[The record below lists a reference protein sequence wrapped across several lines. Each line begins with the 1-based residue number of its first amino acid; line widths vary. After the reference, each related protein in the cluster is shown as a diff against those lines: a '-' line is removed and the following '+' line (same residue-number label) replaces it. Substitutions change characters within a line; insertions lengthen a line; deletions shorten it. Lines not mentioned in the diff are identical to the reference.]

1 MKLRLKRSVLTA
13 GRMKG
18 WPLFRSNLDRVGV
31 QLHDGRP
38 SKEVVVTLFHSLLWD
53 IFKICVTGLTEAERP
68 ILEFIYPYM
77 IFILADETPNLV
89 GI

>member
-1 MKLRLKRSVLTA
+1 MTSVPQQSGPRKCST
-13 GRMKG
+13 
-18 WPLFRSNLDRVGV
+18 
-31 QLHDGRP
+31 DGRP

>member
-1 MKLRLKRSVLTA
+1 MKLRLKRSVLMV

-18 WPLFRSNLDRVGV
+18 WPLFRQQSAPRRWST
-31 QLHDGRP
+31 DGRP
-38 SKEVVVTLFHSLLWD
+38 SKEVVVTLFHSLLWN
-53 IFKICVTGLTEAERP
+53 ISKICVTGLTQAERP

-77 IFILADETPNLV
+77 IFILADETLNLV

>member
-1 MKLRLKRSVLTA
+1 MTSAPQQSGPRRWST
-13 GRMKG
+13 
-18 WPLFRSNLDRVGV
+18 
-31 QLHDGRP
+31 DGRP
-38 SKEVVVTLFHSLLWD
+38 SKEVVVTLFHNPLRD
-53 IFKICVTGLTEAERP
+53 ISKICVTGLTEAESP

>member
-1 MKLRLKRSVLTA
+1 MKPRLKPSVLMA

-18 WPLFRSNLDRVGV
+18 WPLFRQQSGPRRWST
-31 QLHDGRP
+31 DGRP